1 MKIKSGFI
9 LRKVADNHIVV
20 AVGARAK
27 EFNGMITLSESSAIL
42 WKLLE
47 KGAEKEE
54 LISALQKEYNVETA
68 VVTADVEKFI
78 KKLTEAGL
86 VE

>member
-1 MKIKSGFI
+1 MKIKSGYI
-9 LRKVADNHIVV
+9 LKKVAENYIVV
-20 AVGARAK
+20 PVGARAK

-47 KGAEKEE
+47 KGAEKEDM
-54 LISALQKEYNVETA
+54 ITALLAEYNVERA
-68 VVTADVEKFI
+68 VVENDVEKFT